1 MALAAGSKRP
11 KLDPE
16 AIMVKVMQCSE
27 FRELSEAYL
36 SDELLVET
44 NLRVFG
50 HMESC
55 PKCRED
61 FAARRALRSRMRE
74 AVAASP
80 EFAIQPAFETRMTAR
95 LREEA
100 LKGRG
105 WASLLASP
113 KMLVPGFAVV
123 LVMFFGG
130 LVGLRMLDSGS
141 IVANANTSL
150 SAFLAETSAKAA
162 GSHDHCALKKM
173 QRWESKEIPID
184 PAAEQT
190 AEAIAEPIRASFA
203 SDVEILHSHDCM
215 YEGKRF
221 SHVIVRRGTHVLSV
235 FFDREGKAKFASDG
249 GGHIVSEREGGMQV
263 ASFVAPVGP
272 VFVVSDLPEAENL
285 STARALSDALRGRDS
300 I

>member
-1 MALAAGSKRP
+1 MVSAAGSKRP
-11 KLDPE
+11 KLDPK

-44 NLRVFG
+44 NLRVYG

-80 EFAIQPAFETRMTAR
+80 EFAIQPAFETRMNAR

-105 WASLLASP
+105 WASLFASP

-130 LVGLRMLDSGS
+130 FVGLRMLDSGS
-141 IVANANTSL
+141 VIANANTSL
-150 SAFLAETSAKAA
+150 TAFLAETSAKAA
-162 GSHDHCALKKM
+162 GSHDNCAVKKLAM
-173 QRWESKEIPID
+173 WESGELPMAD
-184 PAAEQT
+184 AAEQT
-190 AEAIAEPIRASFA
+190 AEAVAEPIRASFA

-249 GGHIVSEREGGMQV
+249 DGHIVSEREGGMQV